1 MYVYVMYAYMYI
13 YMSNLIFICIH
24 IPYVHIY
31 IHIAKKA
38 QVVMQLV
45 ISIDVVGFPRPRFA
59 AEVESHIGSQEGF
72 VVSEL

>member
-1 MYVYVMYAYMYI
+1 MHTYVYIYVKFDFYMYT
-13 YMSNLIFICIH
+13 YTICT
-24 IPYVHIY
+24 YIY

>member
-1 MYVYVMYAYMYI
+1 MYIYI

-24 IPYVHIY
+24 IPYVHIYIY